1 MIRRFMPAVVVALGV
16 ATITQA
22 ANNNGGWTTQTIPI
36 DAGWNFIWLEV
47 DPGDG
52 DPAVVLADAPVCAI
66 WSYQSGRRGQ
76 TGTWVSYEPGRASFL
91 NTLGTIQGGR
101 AYLIDATAPVV
112 LEITGRPVVRDLS
125 VFADDATA
133 HGGNVD
139 PASQLTLEDYF
150 AFLGNTDAIQSA
162 YQMVG
167 GNYVPLPLNGE
178 VAAGSAHWVLSSS
191 DLSPTGRLRTNA
203 PIDGIQF
210 GKGAYTRELTVEVPL
225 ASVAQVVHVRG
236 LDSATPP
243 PGQPGAAGSD
253 GSWLEYRDEGAGAW
267 MPLADGVDLTLPA
280 GESEATVTLRCVRR
294 GHPATTVAQDD
305 ALYHGLIEVRDDF
318 GYRMLV
324 PAGMEIEPVTGLWVG
339 QAQLNRVS
347 LDSSL
352 GDPEPAAAPAMLL
365 TLILDV
371 GGDGT
376 YRLLDSATVDVSRDG
391 NPLTYRYEALTF
403 PEPVPLT
410 GSVDGGVSGTL
421 TGALTLSATHP
432 LNPYRHRYSPEHGEG
447 YAVTRTIELDF
458 QAQDPDPMHAN
469 LGLSDTAGDNELVGT
484 YRESITG
491 LSLEPVVVEGSFH
504 LFRVSSEPDQ
514 GGAQ

>member
-1 MIRRFMPAVVVALGV
+1 MIRRLMPAVVVALGV

-22 ANNNGGWTTQTIPI
+22 ANNNGGWTTQSIPI
-36 DAGWNFIWLEV
+36 DAGWNFVWLEV
-47 DPGDG
+47 DPGNS
-52 DPAVVLADAPVCAI
+52 DPAVVLAGVPYRAI

-76 TGTWVSYEPGRASFL
+76 AGTWVSHEPGRASFL
-91 NTLGTIQGGR
+91 NTLGSIQGGR
-101 AYLIDATAPVV
+101 AYLIDATAPAV
-112 LEITGRPVVRDLS
+112 LEIIGRPVVRDRS

-139 PASQLTLEDYF
+139 PASSLTLADYF
-150 AFLGNTDAIQSA
+150 AFLGSTDAIQSA

-167 GNYVPLPLNGE
+167 GDFVPLPLSGE
-178 VAAGSAHWVLSSS
+178 VAAGSAQWLISSS
-191 DLSPTGRLRTNA
+191 DITPTSRLRTNV
-203 PIDGIQF
+203 PIEGIQF

-225 ASVAQVVHVRG
+225 ATIAQVVHVRG
-236 LDSATPP
+236 LNSAAPP
-243 PGQPGAAGSD
+243 PGQPGPAGSD
-253 GSWLEYRDEGAGAW
+253 ASWLQYRDEDAGAW
-267 MPLADGVDLTLPA
+267 MPLADGVDLTIPA
-280 GESEATVTLRCVRR
+280 GESKATLTIRCVRR
-294 GHPATTVAQDD
+294 GRPAATVAQDD

-324 PAGMEIEPVTGLWVG
+324 PAGMEIEPVSGLWVG
-339 QAQLNRVS
+339 QVTLDHVS

-352 GDPEPAAAPAMLL
+352 GDPAPAGAPAMIL
-365 TLILDV
+365 TLILNA

-376 YRLLDSATVDVSRDG
+376 YQLLDSATVDVSRDG

-410 GSVDGGVSGTL
+410 GSVDGGVAGML
-421 TGALTLSATHP
+421 TGTLTLSATHP
-432 LNPYRHRYSPEHGEG
+432 LNPYRHRYSPEHAEG

-458 QAQDPDPMHAN
+458 QAQDPDPMHAD

-484 YRESITG
+484 YRETITG

-504 LFRVSSEPDQ
+504 LFRVSSEPYQ